1 MLKKFIS
8 YYKPHKLIFSLD
20 MISSFMIS
28 LLAIL
33 YPVITRT
40 MLNTAIPQKNIRM
53 IVIFAAALIACYI
66 LRMLLKFFVQYYGHV
81 MGVKI
86 QAQMRLDMFRKLEN
100 LPFSYYDEHETGKIM
115 SRMINDLQDISE
127 LAHHGPENLLI
138 TTFMIFGSFFYL
150 FSIEKTLTLII
161 FACVP
166 VLLLASFYF
175 KSKMRAAFA
184 QTKVDVAEVNAA
196 IQSSIA
202 GIRVTKAF
210 TNGEKEEEKFTLGNK
225 KYVKSRSRA
234 YKAMAEFFSTTSF
247 VTDMFNVIVLLA
259 GGIFIAKGRINA
271 ADYSAFIISVNL
283 FINPLTQLI
292 NFVEQFQNGIAGFA
306 RFLEI
311 MEEPCEEEKE
321 NAKILK
327 NAEGKLSFK
336 DVSFAYN
343 ENSEILDNV
352 SFDLKAGEKVAFVGS
367 SGGGKTT
374 ICHLIP
380 RFYNT
385 TSGSIE
391 IDGIDI
397 KDVTLDSLRKNIGIV
412 QQDVYLFNGTIK
424 ENILYG
430 RLNATDE
437 EVIEASKKANI
448 HDYIL
453 SLPNGYE
460 TNIGERGIK
469 LSGGQ
474 KQRLSIARVF
484 LKNPPILILDE
495 ATSSLDNTTELLIQ
509 KELDELCKN
518 RTTIVVAHRLST
530 IKNVDKIFVISKG
543 KILESGSHNELMG
556 KGGFYKN
563 LYDLQ
568 FNGQTFSDN
577 KNEI

>member
-1 MLKKFIS
+1 MLKKFIT
-8 YYKPHKLIFSLD
+8 YYKPHKLVFSLD

-33 YPVITRT
+33 YPVITRK
-40 MLNTAIPQKNIRM
+40 MMNTAIPQKNIKM
-53 IVIFAAALIACYI
+53 IFIFACVLVLCYV

-86 QAQMRLDMFRKLEN
+86 QAQMRLDMFRKLEK

-127 LAHHGPENLLI
+127 LAHHGPENILI
-138 TTFMIFGSFFYL
+138 TTFMVFGSFFYL
-150 FSIEKTLTLII
+150 FSIEKSLTLII
-161 FACVP
+161 FACIP
-166 VLLLASFYF
+166 ILLWASFYF
-175 KSKMRAAFA
+175 KAKMRTAFA

-210 TNGEKEEEKFTLGNK
+210 TNGEKEEEKFTAGNK
-225 KYVKSRSRA
+225 KYILSRSKA
-234 YKAMAEFFSTTSF
+234 YKSMAEFFSTTSF

-259 GGIFIAKGRINA
+259 GGIFISNGKINA

-292 NFVEQFQNGIAGFA
+292 NFVEQFQNGVAGFA

-311 MEEPCEEEKE
+311 MDEPCEQEKE
-321 NAKILK
+321 NAKDFGNI
-327 NAEGKLSFK
+327 EGKLSFK
-336 DVSFAYN
+336 NVSFSYN
-343 ENSEILDNV
+343 ENSEILDDV
-352 SFDLKAGEKVAFVGS
+352 SFELKAGEKVAFVGS

-380 RFYNT
+380 RFYNA
-385 TSGSIE
+385 TSGCIE
-391 IDGIDI
+391 IDGTDI
-397 KDVTLDSLRKNIGIV
+397 EDVSLESLRKNIGIV

-430 RLNATDE
+430 RLDATDE

-453 SLPNGYE
+453 SLPDGYE

-509 KELDELCKN
+509 KELDELCLN
-518 RTTIVVAHRLST
+518 RTTIIVAHRLST
-530 IKNVDKIFVISKG
+530 IKNVDRIFVISRG
-543 KILESGSHNELMG
+543 KILESGSHDELMK
-556 KGGFYKN
+556 KGDFYKD
-563 LYDLQ
+563 LYNLQ
-568 FNGQTFSDN
+568 FNA
-577 KNEI
+577 